1 MIRKGN
7 ITTAE
12 LTATEKRVLLAL
24 GEEGGEWNQRNL
36 SEKTGINED
45 AVMQNA
51 FMLAQEGL
59 LKIKEDKK
67 LYYRLTD
74 EGNVYAGIG
83 LPERR
88 LLNFLKKRSKEEIDI
103 LDLREEFGVIS
114 AGALIPEAEV
124 VLAIPEATIAITWIL
139 NKKWGEIKRREEK
152 KRLVLTGI
160 RSCLP
165 PEVRDDDK
173 YSEVDLYE
181 EILRIVREAGGEI
194 EENTSLSKVKEIIP
208 EIENTSTKSFLDD
221 LMRRNLL
228 ESESHIERKIT
239 ITEAGKE
246 VLSQGISVE
255 EEIAQ
260 LTPELLRTGSWR
272 GRKFKR
278 YDVNLAS
285 KDVFP
290 AKIHPYQRLLD
301 RMRRIFTEMGFVE
314 IKGEVVQSA
323 FWNFDALFV
332 PQDHPAR
339 EMQDTFYLA
348 ARKPIDAPEE
358 LIKNVEQMHEH
369 GGSLNSTGWGGEWKR
384 ELGEELLLR
393 THTTAVTLS
402 YLASH
407 PEPPVKV
414 FCIDRVYRRE
424 TIDPTHIPEFDQL
437 EGIVMDKGVTFSNL
451 LGCLATFY
459 NKIGFPSIRF
469 RPGYFPYT
477 EPSVEVEV
485 YMAERGW
492 IELGGAGIFRE
503 EVTNPVGVDYPVL
516 AWGLGIGRLAMISLG
531 LTDIRDLYQPDIDWL
546 RNARIFR

>member
-1 MIRKGN
+1 MRGTNTRATI
-7 ITTAE
+7 E
-12 LTATEKRVLLAL
+12 LTANETRVLLTL
-24 GEEGGEWNQRNL
+24 GEKGGEWNQRTL

-45 AVMQNA
+45 AVMQTA
-51 FMLAQEGL
+51 FMLAQKGL
-59 LKIKEDKK
+59 CEIKEEKRI
-67 LYYRLTD
+67 YYHLTE
-74 EGNVYAGIG
+74 EGREYAEKG

-88 LLNFLKKRSKEEIDI
+88 ALDFLIDRKGATIEELDRLFTLSEVNIATNWLLRKKWAEIEEKKGRKVYTPTGSVSYPDNIVPPDAPLGIDEVILNTVSKGDEERTILIDQVLKEISKLKLKIEVLPGDI
-103 LDLREEFGVIS
+103 SGFITLVGQRKLLTHRAHTERK
-114 AGALIPEAEV
+114 
-124 VLAIPEATIAITWIL
+124 IAIT
-139 NKKWGEIKRREEK
+139 E
-152 KRLVLTGI
+152 TG
-160 RSCLP
+160 
-165 PEVRDDDK
+165 K
-173 YSEVDLYE
+173 
-181 EILRIVREAGGEI
+181 EIL
-194 EENTSLSKVKEIIP
+194 
-208 EIENTSTKSFLDD
+208 
-221 LMRRNLL
+221 
-228 ESESHIERKIT
+228 SH
-239 ITEAGKE
+239 
-246 VLSQGISVE
+246 GISVE

-278 YDVNLAS
+278 YDVNLPS
-285 KDVFP
+285 KEVFS
-290 AKIHPYQRLLD
+290 AKIHPYQRILD
-301 RMRRIFTEMGFVE
+301 RMRRIFTDMGFIE

-339 EMQDTFYLA
+339 EMQDTFYLSVK
-348 ARKPIDAPEE
+348 KPIDASEE
-358 LIKNVEQMHEH
+358 LIKNVKQMHEH
-369 GGSLNSTGWGGEWKR
+369 GGSLNSTGWSGEWKR

-437 EGIVMDKGVTFSNL
+437 EGIVMDKDVTFSNL
-451 LGCLATFY
+451 LGCLSTFY
-459 NKIGFPSIRF
+459 NKMGFPSIRF

-485 YMAERGW
+485 YMPERGW

-503 EVTNPVGVDYPVL
+503 EVTSPIGVKYPVL

-531 LTDIRDLYQPDIDWL
+531 LTDIRDLYQSDIEWL
-546 RNARIFR
+546 RKERAIRK